1 MWLFVKRAFLLIML
15 LIVTGIGYLIALENS
30 ENFAVDMA
38 FLECT
43 RSEIGGNSDQRVLD
57 AVEKA
62 QRKIIYGKLQKDH
75 LQNRVLLT
83 WVADQGE
90 SESGLSTSHS
100 LRISVSNYSG
110 FDYLSSVRRTID
122 RESLIYRLT
131 KEVSSI
137 DKTIEYHVERQCQ
150 IIDRE
155 IFESNRL
162 KSANATKAKQK
173 I

>member
-1 MWLFVKRAFLLIML
+1 MWLFIKRAFLLIIV
-15 LIVTGIGYLIALENS
+15 LIAAGIGYLIALENS
-30 ENFAVDMA
+30 EKFAVDMA

-57 AVEKA
+57 AVEQA

-90 SESGLSTSHS
+90 SESGLNTSQS

-110 FDYLSSVRRTID
+110 FDYLMSVRRTID

-131 KEVSSI
+131 KEASSI
-137 DKTIEYHVERQCQ
+137 DKTIEY
-150 IIDRE
+150 
-155 IFESNRL
+155 
-162 KSANATKAKQK
+162 
-173 I
+173 